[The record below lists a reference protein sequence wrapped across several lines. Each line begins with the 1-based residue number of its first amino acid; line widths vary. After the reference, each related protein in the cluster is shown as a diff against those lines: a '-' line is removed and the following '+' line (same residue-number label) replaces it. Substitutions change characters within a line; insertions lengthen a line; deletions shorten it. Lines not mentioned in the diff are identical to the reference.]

1 MPTSGTTAFDLPI
14 DEIVEEAFERTGM
27 RGNRTGYQLKSA
39 RRSLN
44 ILLNEWNNRGIN
56 LWKVKLATIPLV
68 EGQAEYTFANDN
80 TNFPQDISD
89 VLEAYVRNN
98 TTATAPVDTALS
110 KIDRSTYSALPN
122 KLSKGT
128 PSQYYVQ
135 RQAYVRN
142 AAGTITASPNIYL
155 YTTPSSTF
163 SGANYKVNFYYMAQ
177 LEDVGAYT
185 NTSDVIF
192 RFYPA
197 LISGLAYYL
206 SIKYSPERTADLKM
220 IYEDELARAVA
231 EDGQRTSTYITPQTF
246 YGDGV

>member
-1 MPTSGTTAFDLPI
+1 MATSGTTAFNPSI
-14 DEIVEEAFERTGM
+14 DEIIEEAYERTNV
-27 RGNRTGYQLKSA
+27 RGTRTGYQLRSA

-44 ILLNEWNNRGIN
+44 ILLSEWGNRGIN
-56 LWKVKLATIPLV
+56 LWKIKLASIPLV
-68 EGQAEYTFANDN
+68 EGQAEYNYTADS
-80 TNFPQDISD
+80 TNFPTDISD

-98 TTATAPVDTALS
+98 STVTAPVDTALS
-110 KIDRSTYSALPN
+110 KIGRSTYSALPN

-155 YTTPSSTF
+155 YTTPSSSF
-163 SGANYKVNFYYMAQ
+163 SGANYSVNFYYMGKI
-177 LEDVGAYT
+177 EDAGAYT
-185 NTSDVIF
+185 NTSDTVF

-206 SIKYSPERTADLKM
+206 SMKYAPDRTQNLKLL
-220 IYEDELARAVA
+220 YEDELLRAEA
-231 EDGQRTSTYITPQTF
+231 ADGSDNSTYITPKT
-246 YGDGV
+246 YYPSI